1 MKLIM
6 SMTCKKFSGE
16 MKLMRDCFVM
26 FISVIILQSCSEKKN
41 ANEITA
47 SGNIEVTDVVV
58 SSKGAGQIKVLS
70 IKEGDRINK
79 DEILVQIDHDLLDIQ
94 LRQMNANIEQAEAQL
109 KLLQSGARIEDI
121 NMAEEQV
128 RLSKINLDQA
138 EADSERMRNLYET
151 ETVTKKQFDDAV
163 TRYQQTLNLYN
174 SALENLDKVKNIV
187 RPEEIESAKANL
199 KRNIANADLIKK
211 NIEDCSIKSPVS
223 GIVAKKFVETGE
235 YVNPGSSLMKI
246 ADLSIA
252 KLNIYINETDLG
264 KIKLGQKA
272 EVKTDSYK
280 DKTYTGVVIYI
291 SPEAEF
297 TPKNIQ
303 TEEERTKLVFEVKI
317 EIPNPENELKAG
329 MPADAMLMIN

>member
-1 MKLIM
+1 
-6 SMTCKKFSGE
+6 MTGKKVMQG
-16 MKLMRDCFVM
+16 MKLMKIYLVLP
-26 FISVIILQSCSEKKN
+26 ISLIILQSCSEKKN
-41 ANEITA
+41 ENEIKA
-47 SGNIEVTDVVV
+47 SGNIEVTDVVI
-58 SSKGAGQIKVLS
+58 SSKGAGQIKVLN
-70 IKEGDRINK
+70 IKEGDKVNR
-79 DEILVQIDHDLLDIQ
+79 DELLLQIDHDLLDIQ

-151 ETVTKKQFDDAV
+151 ETITKKQYDDAV

-174 SALENLDKVKNIV
+174 SSLENLDKVKNIV

-211 NIEDCSIKSPVS
+211 NIEDCSVKSPVT
-223 GIVAKKFVETGE
+223 GIVTKKFVETGE

-246 ADLSIA
+246 ADLSTA

-280 DKTYTGVVIYI
+280 DRTYTGVVIYI

-329 MPADAMLMIN
+329 MPADARLMIN

>member
-58 SSKGAGQIKVLS
+58 SSKGAGQIKVLN

>member
-1 MKLIM
+1 MKQMKFYLVLLI
-6 SMTCKKFSGE
+6 
-16 MKLMRDCFVM
+16 LLFVM
-26 FISVIILQSCSEKKN
+26 QGCNEKKN
-41 ANEITA
+41 ENEITA
-47 SGNIEVTDVVV
+47 SGNIEVTDVVI
-58 SSKGAGQIKVLS
+58 SSKGAGQIKVFN
-70 IKEGDRINK
+70 IKEGDNVKR
-79 DEILVQIDHDLLDIQ
+79 DELLLQIDHDLLDIQ

-151 ETVTKKQFDDAV
+151 ETVTKKQYDDAL

-174 SALENLDKVKNIV
+174 SSLENLDKVKNLI

-211 NIEDCSIKSPVS
+211 NIEDCSVKSPVT

-246 ADLSIA
+246 ADLSTA

-280 DKTYTGVVIYI
+280 DRTYTGVVIYI

-317 EIPNPENELKAG
+317 EIPNPDNELKAG
-329 MPADAMLMIN
+329 MPADALLMIN

>member
-1 MKLIM
+1 MKQMKFYLVLLI
-6 SMTCKKFSGE
+6 
-16 MKLMRDCFVM
+16 LLFVM
-26 FISVIILQSCSEKKN
+26 QGCNEKKN
-41 ANEITA
+41 ENEITA
-47 SGNIEVTDVVV
+47 SGNIEVTDVVI
-58 SSKGAGQIKVLS
+58 SSKGAGQIKVFN
-70 IKEGDRINK
+70 IKEGDNVKR
-79 DEILVQIDHDLLDIQ
+79 DELLLQIDHDLLDIQ

-151 ETVTKKQFDDAV
+151 ETVTKKQYDDAL

-174 SALENLDKVKNIV
+174 SSLENLDKVKNLI

-211 NIEDCSIKSPVS
+211 NIEDCSVKSPVT

-246 ADLSIA
+246 ADLSTA
-252 KLNIYINETDLG
+252 KLNIYINEIDLG

-280 DKTYTGVVIYI
+280 DRTYTGVVIYI

-317 EIPNPENELKAG
+317 EIPNPDNELKAG
-329 MPADAMLMIN
+329 MPADALLMIN